1 MYFVSYTWFFR
12 SRRKNWVSH
21 SPKLTHETDIV
32 YSPLCRHGPRAA
44 DVMPQPTL
52 RARTMFVVFSAGGR
66 LRPAPLIPTLGA
78 IMAERGTHRKWTCII
93 GLPLFLEHE
102 SARTSA
108 GNERN
113 EKQEVQCVADF
124 GNPIL
129 NQWTTERNTKQFHCC
144 YYRSCVHAQHG
155 ERGTARTAG
164 IQSSRRFLETSA
176 AGLKQR

>member
-1 MYFVSYTWFFR
+1 
-12 SRRKNWVSH
+12 
-21 SPKLTHETDIV
+21 
-32 YSPLCRHGPRAA
+32 
-44 DVMPQPTL
+44 MPQRTL
-52 RARTMFVVFSAGGR
+52 PLTPCSSFSAGNR
-66 LRPAPLIPTLGA
+66 LRPASLIPTPGA

-144 YYRSCVHAQHG
+144 YYRSCVHVQHG

-164 IQSSRRFLETSA
+164 IQSSKRFLDTSA
-176 AGLKQR
+176 AGLKQRRHGAGVKSYSYTKVVCILVFGLGG